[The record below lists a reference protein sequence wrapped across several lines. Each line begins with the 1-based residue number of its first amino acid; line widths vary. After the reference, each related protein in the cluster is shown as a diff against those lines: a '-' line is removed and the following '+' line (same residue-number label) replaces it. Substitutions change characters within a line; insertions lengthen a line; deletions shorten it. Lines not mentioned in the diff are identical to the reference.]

1 MKKIKIKTNLVFG
14 ILALLLSAIVFFLI
28 PKQIPISTLTKEHI
42 NGRFIPRLMCLIM
55 FICGLACL
63 IRSLVFKDDDEK
75 EIELDIE
82 LKNVIYLGI
91 VLVYGL
97 LARYVSFIVASVL
110 FGIASLFYMRQKS
123 WKKYVIVTIVIISVA
138 LIFKYSL
145 KVRFGGLL
153 GI

>member
-14 ILALLLSAIVFFLI
+14 ILALLLSVIVFFLI

-91 VLVYGL
+91 VLD
-97 LARYVSFIVASVL
+97 RKSV
-110 FGIASLFYMRQKS
+110 
-123 WKKYVIVTIVIISVA
+123 V
-138 LIFKYSL
+138 
-145 KVRFGGLL
+145 
-153 GI
+153 